1 LLSRNYLLYLHMPSV
16 LTGGA
21 VDYTVINIIIN
32 LVATFVLSFCIALV
46 YKKTHKGLSY
56 SQSFVFTLIF
66 MSVIVAMVMM
76 VIGNSLARAFGLLGA
91 FSIIRFRTA
100 VKDTKDT
107 GYIFFAI
114 AVGMAVGTNN
124 YEIAAIGTALVLI
137 MLFVL
142 DKTNFGSIKKH
153 EYLLS
158 FVVSHEGETGS
169 FESVFTKHLK
179 NSMLLNINSK
189 QDGKASEMTYHVSF
203 TDEKSKEQFVKEL
216 SGLAG
221 VTKVHLIT
229 SKEDVEY

>member
-1 LLSRNYLLYLHMPSV
+1 MSELFSGEVVGYSIQQIV
-16 LTGGA
+16 L
-21 VDYTVINIIIN
+21 NIV
-32 LVATFVLSFCIALV
+32 LTFVLAFIIALV
-46 YKKTHKGLSY
+46 YKKTHKGLAY
-56 SQSFVFTLIF
+56 SQSFVFTLVF
-66 MSVIVAMVMM
+66 MSVIVSVVMM
-76 VIGNSLARAFGLLGA
+76 VIGNGLARAFGLLGA

-114 AVGMAVGTNN
+114 AIGMAVGTNN
-124 YEIAAIGTALVLI
+124 YEIAVIGTVLI
-137 MLFVL
+137 LFMLFVL

-169 FESVFTKHLK
+169 FESVFTKHLN